1 MALVAVNKNS
11 TQHTENFRSTNVR
24 FLQEQNKQALS
35 ALQKVEEERNE
46 AFMVIKEWEAK
57 QSKLENEYD
66 DLQYNLEDLE
76 QSNIK
81 SRAALQQKDEHI
93 RVLSEQNR
101 QLLSMLETEES
112 KSKEKEGEFG
122 AARDL
127 NISLKELQVKF
138 EKMKASGDAQLLA
151 VTTEVVKLQEECKN
165 SRNETEQLQT
175 AARNFTAQAKK
186 DIEELEERLQEA
198 KKQNV
203 MHLQQIQHN
212 EVNEHRLLEKIN
224 SWKLQIEEL
233 GVQKKSIKIQLD
245 GDLMA
250 RGSWSKSK
258 MDIMKR
264 TDMLEET
271 ASELRAAIVAAEQTN
286 SNMTEENRK
295 GAENFREMGD
305 KVYSLMDQLRM
316 NQVNLKK
323 EESTAKDREKKI
335 VQLEKQYQLLQQ
347 KLALEVEAKQQ
358 AEQESR
364 ASAQMQALLQKKN
377 KKLEEGLQLALR
389 GQEKA
394 EKKQQELSDKG
405 NALQTQN
412 AYLAARV
419 DGQEEDKMALK
430 AEIRKQAEDQKQC
443 QLTYQSL
450 QTQKTEKEDESNALE
465 AERAAISA
473 ELDYIRRE
481 DMLDETGRT
490 KPVLI
495 ESNDSKLVERLQINE
510 FLYSAQQARNPVP
523 MIIEK
528 VSHIL
533 ELLHTAQT
541 QSDQYLLDLQKSNSL
556 LQALRQKNLTLYEKS
571 QACESWKLRALMKI
585 VANAFQTRESY
596 SGMHS
601 SDTCNLFLDGLQY
614 TNKELQQLKELVISY
629 DRQDKVHQLHL
640 QDNGLSDDSLPIIQE
655 LLTTMPYMKILDLR
669 KNRLSDIGLQSLRA
683 WLSNQPG
690 ITEVTRDLQEIRARS
705 GNQIRLRVL
714 VEEQG
719 DQQHEPLPVA
729 FANDR
734 TGRTDMAGVQADDF
748 LASAAGVTA
757 EKGPL
762 SSYIDVPVGSG
773 GGEAAGK
780 SGPEYGGVPVGL
792 GGAGDAVGGL
802 GAKRDGLP
810 DVGGPKGK
818 AKAKARR

>member
-1 MALVAVNKNS
+1 MALVAVNKYPAA
-11 TQHTENFRSTNVR
+11 HTENFRSTNVR

-46 AFMVIKEWEAK
+46 AFAVIKEWESK
-57 QSKLENEYD
+57 QSKLETEYD
-66 DLQYNLEDLE
+66 DLQYQLEDLE

-81 SRAALQQKDEHI
+81 SRAALQQKDEHV

-101 QLLSMLETEES
+101 QLLTMLETEEA
-112 KSKEKEGEFG
+112 KAKGKDEDYTLAKEMNSQL
-122 AARDL
+122 R
-127 NISLKELQVKF
+127 ELQVEDVKF

-151 VTTEVVKLQEECKN
+151 VTTDVVKLQEESKN
-165 SRNETEQLQT
+165 ARSETEQLQT
-175 AARNFTAQAKK
+175 AARNFTAQAKR
-186 DIEELEERLQEA
+186 DIEELEERLQDS

-203 MHLQQIQHN
+203 LHLQQIQHN
-212 EVNEHRLLEKIN
+212 EIN

-258 MDIMKR
+258 MDILKR
-264 TDMLEET
+264 TEMLAET
-271 ASELRAAIVAAEQTN
+271 AAELRAAIAAAEQTN

-347 KLALEVEAKQQ
+347 KIALEVEAKQQ

-364 ASAQMQALLQKKN
+364 SSAQMLALLQKKN

-389 GQEKA
+389 GQEKG
-394 EKKQQELSDKG
+394 EKKQQELADKG

-430 AEIRKQAEDQKQC
+430 AEIRKQAEDAKQG
-443 QLTYQSL
+443 QLSYQSL
-450 QTQKTEKEDESNALE
+450 QTQKTEKEDEYNALE
-465 AERAAISA
+465 AEKAAITA

-528 VSHIL
+528 VSHVL

-585 VANAFQTRESY
+585 VANAFQSRESY
-596 SGMHS
+596 LGMHH

-614 TNKELQQLKELVISY
+614 TNKELEQLKDLVISY

-640 QDNGLSDDSLPIIQE
+640 QDNGLGDDSLPILQD
-655 LLTTMPYMKILDLR
+655 LMSTMPYLKILDVR
-669 KNRLSDIGLQSLRA
+669 KNRLTDIGLQTLRG

-690 ITEVTRDLQEIRARS
+690 ITDVTRDLQEIRARS

-714 VEEQG
+714 VEDQGEQH
-719 DQQHEPLPVA
+719 HEPLPIS
-729 FANDR
+729 FS
-734 TGRTDMAGVQADDF
+734 GEQRTDMAQVQADDF

-762 SSYIDVPVGSG
+762 SSYIDVQQAAPGDVA
-773 GGEAAGK
+773 AAG
-780 SGPEYGGVPVGL
+780 GNGTGEPLYGGVPVGL
-792 GGAGDAVGGL
+792 GGAGDTMGKL
-802 GAKRDGLP
+802 GDKRDGALP
-810 DVGGPKGK
+810 DVGGRGK
-818 AKAKARR
+818 AKAKAKR